1 MKTEY
6 DPEANALYV
15 RFSDDRVERTEEL
28 RPGIMLDFDSKGRIV
43 GIEMLD
49 AKASLSESALQS
61 LAAA

>member
-6 DPEANALYV
+6 DPEANAIYV
-15 RFSDDRVERTEEL
+15 KFSDDKIEKTEEL
-28 RPGIMLDFDSKGRIV
+28 RPGIILDLDNRGRIV

-49 AKASLSESALQS
+49 AKQNLSEAALKS

>member
-1 MKTEY
+1 MRTEY

-15 RFSDDRVERTEEL
+15 RFSDEDVDHTEEV
-28 RPGIMLDFDSKGRIV
+28 RPGIIMDFDARGHVI

-49 AKASLSESALQS
+49 AKKILSEAALKS